1 MAGHLQGMGNDVDW
15 RDLPNDLIKKIG
27 DIFLSTDD
35 LDYYTSFRAVCGC
48 WRRATRAPEF
58 KPIKWIILEH
68 SLSDVGEGGVTLLNL
83 ITSRCLRK
91 KISGIIRR

>member
-1 MAGHLQGMGNDVDW
+1 MTGHLQGMGNDVDW

-48 WRRATRAPEF
+48 
-58 KPIKWIILEH
+58 
-68 SLSDVGEGGVTLLNL
+68 
-83 ITSRCLRK
+83 
-91 KISGIIRR
+91 